1 MEFAMQLSL
10 IADEGDV
17 VCVRCEGEISNA
29 FHEHNEPL
37 EGLLGSDAPKR
48 KVLLNLE
55 KVRFVDSSG
64 ISWLLSRHREFSAS
78 GGRLV
83 LYEVPPLIRQPLE
96 FVKLTRV
103 LHIAADEA
111 AARTTAG
118 GGQP

>member
-1 MEFAMQLSL
+1 MQLTV

-17 VCVRCEGEISNA
+17 VCVRCEGEIANA
-29 FHEHNEPL
+29 FQEQNEPL
-37 EGLLGSDAPKR
+37 EGLLGSEAPKR
-48 KVLLNLE
+48 KVLLNLG

-64 ISWLLSRHREFSAS
+64 ISWLLARHKKFNES

-103 LHIAADEA
+103 LHIAEDEA